1 MNVKDIGKNIELLN
15 IIGKGSYG
23 NVYLGINNLNNQYYA
38 IKVISKSQLQS
49 RIVYQYFNN
58 EIYILKHINHPNI
71 VKYISLVEQKKDYW
85 LVIEYCNGGSLVK
98 ALKYHLTKFN
108 KPIPEEIVRYIV
120 KNILTAVIYLNNKN
134 IIHRDIKSDNIL
146 LHYENEEDLL
156 SNNFIKAKIKLI
168 DFGFAR
174 YLDENELAGSLVGTP
189 MYMDPNVLK
198 TFLESKS
205 RVVQGFYDQK
215 VDVWSLGILTYEL
228 LIGIVPFMSKDIK
241 GLFQNVNK
249 RDFYIPKEEKRNF
262 YLTEAAIKFIDKTL
276 NIDPNVRPLPA
287 ELINDPW
294 FSNEDTT
301 IFQMKTDD
309 EIKLL
314 NNKKLFINFWKPK
327 VSKGFN
333 KISMKEKFNLKRRE
347 ISLNL
352 DKEKKK
358 KIFMNIHKNK
368 HLFNFGNNTTNN
380 IQFNKNEEDSI
391 YKNENKIKNDELNKN
406 QSYNYYKKNSD
417 NNEDE
422 MYNDNY
428 NDDYIESQK
437 EKHSVKHKEKHN
449 HKYDDKYEDNYD
461 DKYNHKYNHKYIDKY
476 NNKYDGKHNNKHNN
490 KYRDKYSDN
499 NNDKY
504 DDNYNDNYNDKY
516 DDNYN
521 DKYNN
526 KYNDEYNNKYDGKY
540 EENYDDN
547 YNNKYNDEYEE
558 KYYNKSKDN
567 SKDKYNNKNKNK
579 YNDEYNDKYSQ
590 KYIDKYSEKYK
601 DKYTEKFKE
610 KYNEKYSEHH
620 HHKHKKNDDSTDT
633 LSSNR
638 MYKYTKKKPKKIM
651 KNMELVLTNIN
662 DDNRMRFNTESTKT
676 TKNKKT
682 SKLKFM
688 KDESSRNPEKNSFSN
703 TYSDF
708 NLGDKTDTAKH
719 NIIKI
724 KSINYISNNDNQ
736 NPNTFSQNDSYK
748 QYKLYK
754 YASPIKNLFNNS
766 SNFVHKTWTNNF
778 LYKKKNSFSNSMR
791 KINQYPKIS
800 KDNIEYDDESDDDD
814 NE

>member
-23 NVYLGINNLNNQYYA
+23 NVYLGLNNLNNQYYA

-108 KPIPEEIVRYIV
+108 KPIPEDIVRYIV

-146 LHYENEEDLL
+146 LHYENEQDLL

-249 RDFYIPKEEKRNF
+249 RDFYIPKEEKRDF
-262 YLTEAAIKFIDKTL
+262 YLTEAAIRFIDKTL

-294 FSNEDTT
+294 FNNEDGT
-301 IFQMKTDD
+301 IYQMKTDE

-333 KISMKEKFNLKRRE
+333 KISMKEKLNLKKKD

-368 HLFNFGNNTTNN
+368 HLFNVGNNTKEN
-380 IQFNKNEEDSI
+380 IKN
-391 YKNENKIKNDELNKN
+391 YKNEDKMSKNEELNKN
-406 QSYNYYKKNSD
+406 QNFNYYSKEADKEEKY
-417 NNEDE
+417 NE
-422 MYNDNY
+422 NY
-428 NDDYIESQK
+428 NE
-437 EKHSVKHKEKHN
+437 
-449 HKYDDKYEDNYD
+449 
-461 DKYNHKYNHKYIDKY
+461 
-476 NNKYDGKHNNKHNN
+476 
-490 KYRDKYSDN
+490 
-499 NNDKY
+499 
-504 DDNYNDNYNDKY
+504 NYNDNYNNNYEKHK
-516 DDNYN
+516 NKYN

-526 KYNDEYNNKYDGKY
+526 
-540 EENYDDN
+540 
-547 YNNKYNDEYEE
+547 
-558 KYYNKSKDN
+558 
-567 SKDKYNNKNKNK
+567 DK
-579 YNDEYNDKYSQ
+579 
-590 KYIDKYSEKYK
+590 
-601 DKYTEKFKE
+601 
-610 KYNEKYSEHH
+610 
-620 HHKHKKNDDSTDT
+620 
-633 LSSNR
+633 
-638 MYKYTKKKPKKIM
+638 
-651 KNMELVLTNIN
+651 
-662 DDNRMRFNTESTKT
+662 
-676 TKNKKT
+676 KNKK
-682 SKLKFM
+682 
-688 KDESSRNPEKNSFSN
+688 
-703 TYSDF
+703 
-708 NLGDKTDTAKH
+708 
-719 NIIKI
+719 
-724 KSINYISNNDNQ
+724 
-736 NPNTFSQNDSYK
+736 
-748 QYKLYK
+748 
-754 YASPIKNLFNNS
+754 
-766 SNFVHKTWTNNF
+766 
-778 LYKKKNSFSNSMR
+778 
-791 KINQYPKIS
+791 
-800 KDNIEYDDESDDDD
+800 
-814 NE
+814 

>member
-23 NVYLGINNLNNQYYA
+23 NVYLGLNNLNNQYYA

-58 EIYILKHINHPNI
+58 EIYILKHISHPNI
-71 VKYISLVEQKKDYW
+71 VKYISLVEKKKDYW

-249 RDFYIPKEEKRNF
+249 RDFYIPKEEKRDF
-262 YLTEAAIKFIDKTL
+262 YLTEAAIRFIDKTL

-294 FSNEDTT
+294 FNNEDMT
-301 IFQMKTDD
+301 IYQMKSDE

-314 NNKKLFINFWKPK
+314 SNKKLFFNFWKPRINK
-327 VSKGFN
+327 SYN
-333 KISMKEKFNLKRRE
+333 KISMKERLNLKKKD

-368 HLFNFGNNTTNN
+368 HLFNIVNNTTNN
-380 IQFNKNEEDSI
+380 IKYNKNEDTFYKKKYKNKNEEPS
-391 YKNENKIKNDELNKN
+391 KN

-417 NNEDE
+417 KIYDE
-422 MYNDNY
+422 
-428 NDDYIESQK
+428 
-437 EKHSVKHKEKHN
+437 
-449 HKYDDKYEDNYD
+449 
-461 DKYNHKYNHKYIDKY
+461 KYN
-476 NNKYDGKHNNKHNN
+476 
-490 KYRDKYSDN
+490 
-499 NNDKY
+499 
-504 DDNYNDNYNDKY
+504 DNYNDNYNDKY
-516 DDNYN
+516 NEKYNGKHGEKHKEKHNKNKYIDKYDEKYIDKYDEKYNNKYINKYN

-526 KYNDEYNNKYDGKY
+526 KYNDKYFENYEEKYNDKYDDKY
-540 EENYDDN
+540 NDKYNDKYDDKYDDKYN
-547 YNNKYNDEYEE
+547 DKYDDKYNDKYNDKYIDKYNDKYIDKYNDKFIDKYNNKYND
-558 KYYNKSKDN
+558 KYYSNSDKYNDFYNIKYNGKSKEK
-567 SKDKYNNKNKNK
+567 SKDKY
-579 YNDEYNDKYSQ
+579 
-590 KYIDKYSEKYK
+590 I
-601 DKYTEKFKE
+601 E
-610 KYNEKYSEHH
+610 KYNEKYSAHH
-620 HHKHKKNDDSTDT
+620 YKHKKNDDSSDT

-651 KNMELVLTNIN
+651 KNMDLVLTNYN
-662 DDNRMRFNTESTKT
+662 ENNRMRLFNTEMNKT
-676 TKNKKT
+676 TKNKKV
-682 SKLKFM
+682 SKLKFTR
-688 KDESSRNPEKNSFSN
+688 DDSSRNAEKNSVSN
-703 TYSDF
+703 PHSDF
-708 NLGDKTDTAKH
+708 NLGDKTDTTKH
-719 NIIKI
+719 NLIKI
-724 KSINYISNNDNQ
+724 KSINYISNNDSQNQ
-736 NPNTFSQNDSYK
+736 NTFSQNDSYK
-748 QYKLYK
+748 NYKLYK
-754 YASPIKNLFNNS
+754 YVSPIKNLFNNS

-791 KINQYPKIS
+791 KIKQYPKIS
-800 KDNIEYDDESDDDD
+800 KDNIDYDDESDED
-814 NE
+814 EYE

>member
-23 NVYLGINNLNNQYYA
+23 NVYLGLNNLNNQYYA

-108 KPIPEEIVRYIV
+108 KPIPEDIVRYIV

-146 LHYENEEDLL
+146 LHYENEQDLL

-249 RDFYIPKEEKRNF
+249 RDFYIPKEEKRDF
-262 YLTEAAIKFIDKTL
+262 YLTEAAIRFIDKTL

-294 FSNEDTT
+294 FNNEDGT
-301 IFQMKTDD
+301 IYQMKTDE

-333 KISMKEKFNLKRRE
+333 KISMKEKLNLRKKD

-368 HLFNFGNNTTNN
+368 HLFNVGNNTKEN
-380 IQFNKNEEDSI
+380 IKN
-391 YKNENKIKNDELNKN
+391 YKNEDKIIKNEELNKN
-406 QSYNYYKKNSD
+406 QNFNYYSKESD
-417 NNEDE
+417 KEE
-422 MYNDNY
+422 NY
-428 NDDYIESQK
+428 NE
-437 EKHSVKHKEKHN
+437 
-449 HKYDDKYEDNYD
+449 
-461 DKYNHKYNHKYIDKY
+461 
-476 NNKYDGKHNNKHNN
+476 
-490 KYRDKYSDN
+490 
-499 NNDKY
+499 
-504 DDNYNDNYNDKY
+504 NYNDNYNENYNDNYQKHKSKYNDKY
-516 DDNYN
+516 NNDKYNDKYNENYN
-521 DKYNN
+521 DKYND
-526 KYNDEYNNKYDGKY
+526 KY
-540 EENYDDN
+540 
-547 YNNKYNDEYEE
+547 
-558 KYYNKSKDN
+558 S
-567 SKDKYNNKNKNK
+567 DKYNENNNEKYSEKYSEK
-579 YNDEYNDKYSQ
+579 YNE
-590 KYIDKYSEKYK
+590 KYIDKYSEK
-601 DKYTEKFKE
+601 F
-610 KYNEKYSEHH
+610 NEKYSDNY
-620 HHKHKKNDDSTDT
+620 KHKKNDDSSET
-633 LSSNR
+633 LNSKNT
-638 MYKYTKKKPKKIM
+638 YKYTRKKPKKMM
-651 KNMELVLTNIN
+651 KNMELVLTNLN
-662 DDNRMRFNTESTKT
+662 EDKKMRFNTEATKT
-676 TKNKKT
+676 TKNKKI
-682 SKLKFM
+682 SKLKFT
-688 KDESSRNPEKNSFSN
+688 KDESRNNPEKNSFSN

-708 NLGDKTDTAKH
+708 NLGDKNNDGSKH

-736 NPNTFSQNDSYK
+736 NPNNFSQNDSYK
-748 QYKLYK
+748 QYKVYK
-754 YASPIKNLFNNS
+754 YVSPIKNLFSNS
-766 SNFVHKTWTNNF
+766 GNFVHKTWTNNF

-791 KINQYPKIS
+791 KIKQYPKIS
-800 KDNIEYDDESDDDD
+800 QEDIDYDDESDDDD
-814 NE
+814 DDNE